1 VLNVI
6 ARLADGPPAP
16 SVATALTVAAAP
28 LADPNRYDT
37 LRDEEV
43 THG

>member
-1 VLNVI
+1 
-6 ARLADGPPAP
+6 
-16 SVATALTVAAAP
+16 LTVAAAP
-28 LADPNRYDT
+28 LADPHRYDT